1 MKSRSITR
9 TLRCNL
15 IGGKLT
21 ATVGT
26 GDFVSRHRGVP
37 KIRLRG
43 LLAARAE
50 VGRARLL
57 LFSRSGFD
65 ADVITHAR
73 RRGDVELVDLARLYD
88 GD

>member
-9 TLRCNL
+9 TLRRNL

-26 GDFVSRHRGVP
+26 GDFVSPHRGVP

-43 LLAARAE
+43 LLAGSLGVTLWLSGMLCGNVGVVRAHGGA
-50 VGRARLL
+50 VTKT
-57 LFSRSGFD
+57 FSI
-65 ADVITHAR
+65 A
-73 RRGDVELVDLARLYD
+73 
-88 GD
+88 